1 MTARR
6 THLFR
11 YLLWGQLAL
20 VITLCVGAYLGLVPT
35 SLRSLPHADL
45 AVHALLFGLLGAF
58 LDGALSHRPLHPRVP
73 LLRLG
78 PVLVLA
84 GAGVEELAQRL
95 SPRRCSSIADFA
107 ADAAGVCL
115 LSWVVGRTD
124 APADSVRG

>member
-1 MTARR
+1 MIARR
-6 THLFR
+6 TNLFR
-11 YLLWGQLAL
+11 SLLWGQLAL
-20 VITLCVGAYLGLVPT
+20 VVTLSAGAYLGLVPT

-58 LDGALSHRPLHPRVP
+58 LDGALSHRPLHRRVP

-78 PVLVLA
+78 PLLVLA
-84 GAGVEELAQRL
+84 AAGVEELAQRL

-107 ADAAGVCL
+107 ADVAGVCV

-124 APADSVRG
+124 APADAHLG